1 MTEFK
6 HNIDWRHGFSPFLG
20 VERFVE
26 RAEAARNAISE
37 QASAAQ
43 NLFASQAQSGF
54 DRIFN
59 SAGKLSAATG
69 PAERMN
75 VISSTVMESSRAQ
88 IDNLGSWAQLYS
100 RRYADFLASFA
111 VKPS

>member
-37 QASAAQ
+37 QASAARTYLQ
-43 NLFASQAQSGF
+43 VRLNPVSIVYSTRPGSCRRQPA
-54 DRIFN
+54 RR
-59 SAGKLSAATG
+59 SA
-69 PAERMN
+69 
-75 VISSTVMESSRAQ
+75 
-88 IDNLGSWAQLYS
+88 
-100 RRYADFLASFA
+100 
-111 VKPS
+111 